1 MNIMHVHHIN
11 NATKTCRWVSVM
23 FIAGDYSM
31 KISDNQR
38 ANSWN
43 WIKSNSLGVIAK
55 LHAMWPTPNRY
66 VVFVNLPLLLLILK
80 RVAIVLASLV
90 QCLNLCPQKNRLHP
104 WLPLTYMNIS
114 LFAVG
119 RFVNGKY
126 FIVFVFVFVLGDYSC
141 HRVRV

>member
-1 MNIMHVHHIN
+1 
-11 NATKTCRWVSVM
+11 M

-43 WIKSNSLGVIAK
+43 WVKSNSLGVIAK

-90 QCLNLCPQKNRLHP
+90 PCLNLCPQKNRLHP
-104 WLPLTYMNIS
+104 WLPLTYMNIVYLS
-114 LFAVG
+114 ICCWAICKWQIFHCFCFCFCSG
-119 RFVNGKY
+119 RLQLSSRQSITANVSK
-126 FIVFVFVFVLGDYSC
+126 S
-141 HRVRV
+141 